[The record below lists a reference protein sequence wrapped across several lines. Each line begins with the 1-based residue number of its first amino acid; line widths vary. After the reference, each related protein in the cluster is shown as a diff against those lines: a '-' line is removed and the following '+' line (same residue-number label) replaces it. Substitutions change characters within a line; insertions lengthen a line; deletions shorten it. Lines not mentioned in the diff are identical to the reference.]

1 VEKEWGFVSE
11 YHPSIALR
19 NSRETRPCRILLRMN
34 VAPSLIVLDWGT
46 TSLRAYL
53 LDDAGNVL
61 DTRSE
66 PHGIM
71 HVPDSNFSAVFDT
84 ITADWPALA
93 SIGAGMIGS
102 ANGWVE
108 VPYCAAPAGIDELVA
123 GLTLVPNAPLNIVPG
138 VSTNGAL
145 PNVMRGEET
154 QIVGALDLHPE
165 LALRS
170 RLVLPG
176 THSKWVDVAEGKIT
190 DITSF
195 MTGELFAVLRDHSI
209 LGRYASDPLAVDD
222 AFARGVIAAKDS
234 AQGVAPLLFSARSLV
249 LTQRLPA
256 GSSLEYLSGLLIGEE
271 LRCGLMTGVHPDA
284 LIGDATL
291 CNRYRVALSLFDVH
305 DIPVIDGAAHAGL
318 FSIAKRAG
326 LTNAA
331 Q

>member
-1 VEKEWGFVSE
+1 MTAS
-11 YHPSIALR
+11 
-19 NSRETRPCRILLRMN
+19 
-34 VAPSLIVLDWGT
+34 PSLIVLDWGT

-53 LDDAGNVL
+53 LDDRGHVL

-71 HVPDSNFSAVFDT
+71 HVPDSNFSAVYDA
-84 ITADWPALA
+84 ITADWPAVA

-138 VSTNGAL
+138 VATNGAL

-154 QIVGALDLHPE
+154 QIVGALDLHSG
-165 LALRS
+165 LASKS

-176 THSKWVDVAEGKIT
+176 THSKWVDVADGRIT

-195 MTGELFAVLRDHSI
+195 MTGELFAILRDHSI
-209 LGRYASDPLAVDD
+209 LGRFASDPAPIDD
-222 AFARGVIAAKDS
+222 AFARGVVAAKDS
-234 AQGVAPLLFSARSLV
+234 AEGISPLLFSARSLV
-249 LTQRLPA
+249 LTQRLAA

-271 LRCGLMTGVHPDA
+271 LRCGLMTGARPDA

-291 CNRYRVALSLFDVH
+291 CHRYDVAFSLFDIH
-305 DIPVIDGAAHAGL
+305 DIPIIDGAAHAGL

-326 LTNAA
+326 LTTAA